1 MNKVSIIIPYYK
13 KKNYINL
20 TLISVLKQTYRN
32 IEILIIYDDENKE
45 DLNFIKK
52 LKKSDKRI
60 KIFINKKNIG
70 AGYSRNRAIKKAKG
84 KYIAFLDSDDIWKK
98 QKLENQISF
107 MKKNDINFS
116 YTSYDQI
123 DKKGRK
129 IKTIFAPPQQTYQNL
144 LRDCKIGLSTVII
157 KKEIFKHNFRFS
169 KSRTKEDLFLWL
181 QLSKKYELV
190 GYNKVLSSWRKLDNS
205 LSSNTIQKI
214 FDGFKLYYQYEGF
227 NILKSIYYLALLSLN
242 FLKKNI

>member
-60 KIFINKKNIG
+60 KILINKKNIG
-70 AGYSRNRAIKKAKG
+70 PGYSRNRAIKKAKG

-129 IKTIFAPPQQTYQNL
+129 IKK
-144 LRDCKIGLSTVII
+144 R
-157 KKEIFKHNFRFS
+157 
-169 KSRTKEDLFLWL
+169 
-181 QLSKKYELV
+181 
-190 GYNKVLSSWRKLDNS
+190 
-205 LSSNTIQKI
+205 
-214 FDGFKLYYQYEGF
+214 
-227 NILKSIYYLALLSLN
+227 
-242 FLKKNI
+242 